1 MKEYIEKP
9 CWLKK
14 INLREIS
21 VNIDDFYSEFDIK
34 NDGKIDLNLLRNF
47 YKNEKIKGLL
57 LIQEMSLRG
66 FKFYS
71 EKENKILPKLIDNLE
86 ECIIGESFG
95 TKILSFSSELFN
107 MKELIKKFNIMNDS
121 FFNYIPIKGFTYL
134 HPNINI
140 EFLKNEFLKNGFV
153 FSSGINIENI
163 FYNKEKIEITK
174 INVERKKIKD
184 YLPEL
189 SFTLFLRYCKKE
201 NIVYLDELDNFNF
214 SILKNIKGFGD
225 KRIETLIE
233 YIEQLKSDEIENFG
247 KIAQNERIFLLEE
260 INDYFKEMSI
270 SMALNQLNALDK
282 AILKISEEKK
292 INNLIELKTL
302 KIDELKGLNG
312 FGKKKLTDLLK
323 RMERFSY
330 GVDEFA
336 KNEFLEIKSQ
346 NEYIF
351 HKEKILNKHLT
362 LDAIGEINKIT
373 RERVRQQIEKSK
385 TNVKKIMNLLEEF
398 IVRNNRGNLILN
410 LDFLKELNDSEEVF
424 TDEDLIVLSKCI
436 EENLFNS
443 FGYFKEI
450 DRIVINRNYEK
461 DREELMK
468 VLEKLPVMFE
478 LYDVL
483 DLFLDKNI
491 PYLGIEEIEIFLRN
505 MNFKYINSIYTNAT
519 FTNEKV
525 MDYILA
531 RYFPNGLK
539 IDDAGIKK
547 LKELAKSIFDFEFPN
562 NRALEATLQRS
573 KVLRDNKTYIS
584 FDSILVD
591 IDLTNKI
598 IDYVNL
604 KLLEGTP
611 VYCKNLFFEFEE
623 ELMEKTSIDNYI
635 FLYGILNWLFKDDYV
650 FKKNYIYKNERER
663 VSKLKILENYIYE
676 KGVVSLN
683 DLIEKFGWQEYTI
696 LQTLTLSKVIL
707 LWAPV
712 EFIHIE
718 NCKIDITVIRGIRD
732 EIINSFN
739 DDYTNSSTLFSKNEI
754 YYLENN
760 IPNGTALFSVIDRF
774 LGNDFYCKRP
784 HILKAIPEDGRFKTE
799 DIFER
804 VINNILQ
811 KHDTFL
817 ESDIEEY
824 LSTIKL
830 NINSFYIPFSNVKN
844 KYVQIDVK
852 EYCSPKDFDFDDSF
866 IDFVNYEIEKEL
878 SDKEYINVV
887 NFNFDKLPRFE
898 KTFLDWNPYLFKSF
912 VEKILSKKYKI
923 IKNHLDNVIFHRFC
937 LVKIDSNIK
946 SYVDLL
952 LHIINSE
959 HKRENLIVPEI
970 TKFLNCKNIL
980 VKNLPQEFFEHPSVE
995 FDDYGRL
1002 IIKD

>member
-9 CWLKK
+9 CWLKEV
-14 INLREIS
+14 NLREIS
-21 VNIDDFYSEFDIK
+21 VNIDSFYSKYNIR
-34 NDGKIDLNLLRNF
+34 NDEKIDLNLLRDF
-47 YKNEKIKGLL
+47 FKNEKINGLV

-71 EKENKILPKLIDNLE
+71 EKENKILPKLIDNIE
-86 ECIIGESFG
+86 ECILGETFG
-95 TKILSFSSELFN
+95 TKILSFSSEVFN
-107 MKELIKKFNIMNDS
+107 MKELIKKFNILNDS
-121 FFNYIPIKGFTYL
+121 FFNYIPIKGFVYL
-134 HPNINI
+134 HPNIDI
-140 EFLKNEFLKNGFV
+140 EFLKEEFLKNGFE
-153 FSSGINIENI
+153 FSSYGNSKNIY
-163 FYNKEKIEITK
+163 FNKEK
-174 INVERKKIKD
+174 VEVIKNQKKIRD

-189 SFTLFLRYCKKE
+189 SFTLFLNYCEKN
-201 NIVYLDELDNFNF
+201 NITYLDELKNFDF

-225 KRIETLIE
+225 KRIETLKVYIEHIE
-233 YIEQLKSDEIENFG
+233 YNETEYLENIPQEE
-247 KIAQNERIFLLEE
+247 KVFLLEE
-260 INDYFKEMSI
+260 INDYFKDI
-270 SMALNQLNALDK
+270 KLNVALNPLNALDK
-282 AILKISEEKK
+282 TILKVCEEKK
-292 INNLIELKTL
+292 LKDLIDLKTI
-302 KIDELKGLNG
+302 KICELNDLDG
-312 FGKKKLTDLLK
+312 FGKKKMTDLLK

-330 GVDEFA
+330 NIDKFA
-336 KNEFLEIKSQ
+336 KNEFMEIKSQ
-346 NEYIF
+346 IKYIF
-351 HKEKILNKHLT
+351 HREKIINKRLT
-362 LDAIGEINKIT
+362 LEAIGEINKIT
-373 RERVRQQIEKSK
+373 RERVRQEIEKSK
-385 TNVKKIMNLLEEF
+385 INVNFFLNLIEKF
-398 IVRNNRGNLILN
+398 IVKNNKTNLILN
-410 LDFLKELNDSEEVF
+410 LDFLKKINDSEEVF

-450 DRIVINRNYEK
+450 DRIIINRNHEK
-461 DREELMK
+461 DREELMEILK
-468 VLEKLPVMFE
+468 ELPGMFE

-505 MNFKYINSIYTNAT
+505 MKFNYINSIYTNAT

-539 IDDAGIKK
+539 IDDEGIKK
-547 LKELAKSIFDFEFPN
+547 LKELAKSIFDFDFPN
-562 NRALEATLQRS
+562 NRALEATIQRS
-573 KVLRDNKTYIS
+573 KILRDNKTYIS
-584 FDSILVD
+584 FDSILLD
-591 IDLTNKI
+591 TDLINKI
-598 IDYVNL
+598 IDYINL

-611 VYCKNLFFEFEE
+611 VYCKNLFFEFEK
-623 ELMEKTSIDNYI
+623 ELMDKTSVDNYI
-635 FLYGILNWLFKDDYV
+635 FLYGILNWLFKDEYV
-650 FKKNYIYKNERER
+650 FKKNYIYKNEKER

-676 KGVVSLN
+676 KGIVSLN

-718 NCKIDITVIRGIRD
+718 NCKIDITVIKKIRD

-784 HILKAIPEDGRFKTE
+784 HILKSSPKDRRFKTE
-799 DIFER
+799 DIFEK
-804 VINNILQ
+804 VIDNILQ
-811 KHDTFL
+811 KYDTFL

-830 NINSFYIPFSNVKN
+830 GINSFYTPFSNVKN
-844 KYVQIDVK
+844 KYVQIDAK
-852 EYCSPKDFDFDDSF
+852 EYCSPKDFNFDNSF
-866 IDFVNYEIEKEL
+866 IELVNYEIEKEL
-878 SDKEYINVV
+878 SDKEYINIM

-898 KTFLDWNPYLFKSF
+898 KNFLDWNPYLFKSF
-912 VEKILSKKYKI
+912 VEKTLNIKYKI

-946 SYVDLL
+946 NYVDVLL
-952 LHIINSE
+952 YIINSE
-959 HKRENLIVPEI
+959 HKKENLIVPEI
-970 TKFLNCKNIL
+970 TKFLNYKNIL
-980 VKNLPQEFFEHPSVE
+980 VKNLPQEFFEHPLVE

-1002 IIKD
+1002 LIKE